1 MGEVLA
7 IVYAGVRLLG
17 GFLLFAVASLLAD
30 HLHIPRGNFFNI
42 FISVL
47 VFSIINFIGYLIIT
61 KGTNRGT
68 VASLLAAGGFV
79 VIGTLLLFFN
89 APLFAILLF
98 LILFDC
104 FVVLIESLTAGALLF
119 ILLLILLIV
128 FYQKILHLHGS
139 DVYLYAGAYFFLSGE
154 LITGRYKKQ
163 KKQ

>member
-1 MGEVLA
+1 M
-7 IVYAGVRLLG
+7 
-17 GFLLFAVASLLAD
+17 
-30 HLHIPRGNFFNI
+30 
-42 FISVL
+42 
-47 VFSIINFIGYLIIT
+47 
-61 KGTNRGT
+61 T

-163 KKQ
+163 KKHEPQPLTSHIFLYSCKETEKRNEGESKEQK